1 METREIIQFCL
12 EGNKEAENRLFMRYA
27 NRVYTICLRY
37 CKQKEEA
44 KDLMQECFITL
55 FDNLSKY
62 DENKGEFEGWMF
74 RVCTNVV
81 LKKLRKKKHTINI
94 SYPEYL
100 PEKPEEAFEE
110 ALEHV
115 SNQTLLE
122 TIQALPE
129 GYRQVLNLY
138 VFEGLKHTEIGDCLG
153 ISAATS
159 RSQYGRAKKLLKANL
174 EKKIANK
181 INNEERR
188 LA

>member
-1 METREIIQFCL
+1 LEARKIIQLCL
-12 EGNKEAENRLFMRYA
+12 EGNKEAENRLFILYV

-44 KDLMQECFITL
+44 KDLMQECFISL
-55 FDNLSKY
+55 FNNLSKY
-62 DENKGEFEGWMF
+62 DESKGEFEGWMY

-81 LKKLRKKKHTINI
+81 LKKIKKKKHTINI

-100 PEKPEEAFEE
+100 PERTDYEFEE
-110 ALEHV
+110 EFDRI

-122 TIQALPE
+122 TIQELPE
-129 GYRQVLNLY
+129 GYKQVLNLH
-138 VFEGLKHTEIGDCLG
+138 VFEGLKHTEIADCLG
-153 ISAATS
+153 ITAATS
-159 RSQYGRAKKLLKANL
+159 RSQYARAKKLLRANL
-174 EKKIANK
+174 EKKIVKK